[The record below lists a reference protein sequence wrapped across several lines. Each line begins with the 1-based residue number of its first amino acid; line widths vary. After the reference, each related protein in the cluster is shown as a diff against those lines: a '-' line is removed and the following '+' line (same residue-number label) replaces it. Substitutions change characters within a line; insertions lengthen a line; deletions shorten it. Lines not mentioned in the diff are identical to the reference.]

1 MNRREV
7 LASLYR
13 AALSG
18 VDPEEAV
25 SRARLP
31 RPPDGIFA
39 VGKAAA
45 GMFRGAR
52 RIARDVP
59 TLLILPKGY
68 PAPDSPARGRVLFA
82 SHPEPDSSS
91 VRAAKEAVEFFSGFV
106 PKETILC
113 LVSGGASSLLCFP
126 RRGTTLSEKRAAV
139 RRLAASGAGISELN
153 RLRTSLSAVK
163 GGRLGRKT
171 AARLVTLVL
180 SDVPGD
186 RPSLVGSGPT
196 IRGRKGDTV
205 RVVGS
210 NAMGLAAAARESA
223 REGWNA
229 VPRKR
234 RLSGEAREEGVRFA
248 RAARGLAARGV
259 LLAGGETTV
268 RLSSRCDRGR
278 GGRNLELALGA
289 ALELDGRVGIAVLAA
304 GSDGVDG
311 SSRAAGAF
319 ADGTTIA
326 RARGLGLDPEECLAR
341 HDSEAFFDRLGDLFT
356 TGPTGTN
363 VGDWAFALR
372 LEG

>member
-1 MNRREV
+1 MNRHEL
-7 LASLYR
+7 LAGLYR

-18 VDPEEAV
+18 VDPERAV

-52 RIARDVP
+52 RIARDAP
-59 TLLILPKGY
+59 ALLILPTGY
-68 PAPDSPARGRVLFA
+68 PAPDTSAHGRVLFA

-91 VRAAKEAVEFFSGFV
+91 VRAAREAVEFFSGFV
-106 PKETILC
+106 PNETILC
-113 LVSGGASSLLCFP
+113 LVSGGASSLLCLP
-126 RRGTTLSEKRAAV
+126 RRGTTLREKRDAV
-139 RRLAASGAGISELN
+139 RRLAASGAGIFELN

-163 GGRLGRKT
+163 GGRLGRTT

-205 RVVGS
+205 RIVGN

-223 REGWNA
+223 RKGWKA
-229 VPRKR
+229 VTRKR

-248 RAARGLAARGV
+248 RAARRLAAGGV
-259 LLAGGETTV
+259 LLGGGETTV
-268 RLSSRCDRGR
+268 RLSSRRDRGR

-289 ALELDGRVGIAVLAA
+289 ALELDGREGIAILAA
-304 GSDGVDG
+304 GSDGIDG
-311 SSRAAGAF
+311 SSLSAGAF

-341 HDSEAFFDRLGDLFT
+341 HDSEAFFGRLGDLFR